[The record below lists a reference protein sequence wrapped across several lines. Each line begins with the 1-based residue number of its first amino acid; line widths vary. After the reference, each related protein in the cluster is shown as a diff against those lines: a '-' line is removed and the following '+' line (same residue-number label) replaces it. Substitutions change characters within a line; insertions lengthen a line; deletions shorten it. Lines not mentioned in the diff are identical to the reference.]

1 MCGHL
6 TSENRPFRQRQ
17 PIRRSPRAP
26 LWRSFVLAVA
36 MIISPALGN
45 VSAKTVV
52 YKTAANPGYVLIK
65 GTSTLHNWK
74 IRSHGLSGTVK
85 FSKSSKGHATQLI
98 LKNIHLEIAVLSL
111 KGDDGS
117 GMDKTIYRKLLVRV
131 DPQITFV
138 LKKAVLCHKPH
149 AGVPW
154 TLWNVTGILTA
165 AGHPKQVHLQ
175 LKVLTARNGTIA
187 IETRTVLKMT
197 DFGISPP
204 TAILGAIRS
213 GNKIHIQVLW
223 NLTPAKGN

>member
-1 MCGHL
+1 MCGNL
-6 TSENRPFRQRQ
+6 TSENRPFRQQQ
-17 PIRRSPRAP
+17 PIRYSRLAP
-26 LWRSFVLAVA
+26 SWRSFMLVVA
-36 MIISPALGN
+36 IIISSALGN

-52 YKTAANPGYVLIK
+52 YKTATKPGYVLIK

-74 IRSHGLSGTVK
+74 IRSHGLSGMVK
-85 FSKSSKGHATQLI
+85 FSKSSQGHATKLI
-98 LKNIHLEIAVLSL
+98 LKNIHLDIAVLSL

-117 GMDKTIYRKLLVRV
+117 GMDKTIYRKLLVRM
-131 DPQITFV
+131 DPQIIFV
-138 LKKAVLCHKPH
+138 LKKAVLGHKPH
-149 AGVPW
+149 AVVPW

-165 AGHPKQVHLQ
+165 AGRPKQVHLQ

-223 NLTPAKGN
+223 NLTPAKEN

>member
-1 MCGHL
+1 MRGDA
-6 TSENRPFRQRQ
+6 TTENRPLRQRQ
-17 PIRRSPRAP
+17 PVCYSRLTPS
-26 LWRSFVLAVA
+26 WRSFVLAFA
-36 MIISPALGN
+36 MIISSALGN
-45 VSAKTVV
+45 VSANTVV

-85 FSKSSKGHATQLI
+85 FSKSSKGHATRLI
-98 LKNIHLEIAVLSL
+98 LKNIHLSIAVLSL
-111 KGDDGS
+111 KGSDGS
-117 GMDKTIYRKLLVRV
+117 GMDATIDRKLISGR

-138 LKKAVLCHKPH
+138 LKKASISHKPH
-149 AGVPW
+149 AGLPW
-154 TLWNVTGILTA
+154 SVWNTTGTLTA
-165 AGHPKQVHLQ
+165 AGHPKQIHLQ

-197 DFGISPP
+197 DFGVSPP

-223 NLTPAKGN
+223 NLTPARGK